1 MFLDAKTSY
10 VVVSAREMKDTTI
23 SLKIE
28 RAVKAKILA
37 LARQENRSLSNFVE
51 KLLKAEVA
59 KYELT
64 HGRLKS
70 E

>member
-1 MFLDAKTSY
+1 MFLDDRTFY
-10 VVVSAREMKDTTI
+10 VVASGRDMKDTTI

-28 RAVKAKILA
+28 QALKAKLLV
-37 LARQENRSLSNFVE
+37 LARQENRSLSNYVE

-59 KYELT
+59 KYELK

>member
-1 MFLDAKTSY
+1 MFLDGRTSY

-28 RAVKAKILA
+28 RALKAKLLA

-59 KYELT
+59 KYELK